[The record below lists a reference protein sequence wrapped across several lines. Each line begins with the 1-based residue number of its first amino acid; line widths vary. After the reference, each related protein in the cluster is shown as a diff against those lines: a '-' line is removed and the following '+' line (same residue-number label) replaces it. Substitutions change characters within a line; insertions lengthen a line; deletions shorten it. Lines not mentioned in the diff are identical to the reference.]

1 MPDLEMIRGNVK
13 TMIQNGA
20 PREDID
26 RYLELQG
33 TSAQELR
40 NSRLQPWTKEV
51 PNAFPPTP
59 TTPDQKAMEATTRA
73 FDDLKQSAAPPPGT
87 REDLPAFT
95 GEGLKMGPTNAG
107 LPTLAGMVTWDDKAY
122 GDIIKKQLGDRLTKV
137 EKDPNGYE
145 IVSYRGDDGKEYVA
159 YINKPGLDLSDVNR
173 ELSMAIPMVV
183 SGFGSGALWRA
194 MGAGL
199 AARALGAG
207 VVEAGT
213 VLGQEKA
220 AQEMGSQQPTDWLR
234 AVLAGGGGM
243 LFEGLSGPI
252 TKLWRGLLTS
262 SGAVAGGKLSK
273 EAEQRAIELG
283 LDPAEMNER
292 LAAAFQRDVS
302 RGTDME
308 EVGAKYRTGEFEIPT
323 TKGQRTKDPSQL
335 GVEYELGQGYMGSE
349 GSRVMKEF
357 EKEQQRAID
366 RAVREGVGEKLAP
379 RQAGQEPHTLG
390 ARIQEG
396 VRKAKEAFKGEENR
410 LWGEVGPLYPSRQGR
425 DILYDQIDRAL
436 SAKGML
442 PSPNQTP
449 AAHQILKM
457 LEDYRENKLVRP
469 PYKALSTPEQ
479 ELPIDEVRRQIKGLA
494 EGAAPGSYDKKVA
507 NEVYGAFNDWV
518 DTMADQAL
526 LLGDPASAAALKVA
540 RGFTR
545 ESKELFSPAKGKAP
559 AAKIINQILDP
570 ENMGSPGEVV
580 STLFGRG
587 GPRAPTKRGVE
598 QTLRH
603 MKGALRTSGT
613 DAWDDIRLAYW
624 VKLAEDNKGNV
635 LPPQK
640 LKEAID
646 SAFHNQ
652 KGAIDIMFTPK
663 EQKLMQRLSR
673 ALEDVTSEKPFSGG
687 KTEAL
692 IGVDR
697 KRGTNLPANFARVEA
712 NRQLFS
718 KHNVLMSRIW
728 GALAKKLKGDPMGVR
743 TVAGESLAQKQVK
756 QNVTE
761 RPSSPMIMPA
771 GTIPTMEYLDE

>member
-1 MPDLEMIRGNVK
+1 MPDLDQIRSNVK

-73 FDDLKQSAAPPPGT
+73 FDDLKQSTTSPPGT

-95 GEGLKMGPTNAG
+95 GEGLGLGPTNAG

-145 IVSYRGDDGKEYVA
+145 IVSYKGDDGKEYVA

-194 MGAGL
+194 MGMGL
-199 AARALGAG
+199 AARMLGAG

-234 AVLAGGGGM
+234 ATLAGGGGM

-283 LDPAEMNER
+283 LDPAEMNDR
-292 LAAAFQRDVS
+292 LSAAFQRDVS
-302 RGTDME
+302 RGTDPE
-308 EVGAKYRTGEFEIPT
+308 EIGAKYRTGEFGIPT

-335 GVEYELGQGYMGSE
+335 GVEDELKRGLMGSE
-349 GSRVMKEF
+349 GSRVMTEF

-366 RAVREGVGEKLAP
+366 RAVREGVGEKIAP
-379 RQAGQEPHTLG
+379 RQAGQEPQTLG

-396 VRKAKEAFKGEENR
+396 VRKAKEAFKGEEDR
-410 LWGEVGPLYPSRQGR
+410 LWGEVGPMYPSRQGR
-425 DILYDQIDRAL
+425 DILYKHMDDAL
-436 SAKGML
+436 KADGL
-442 PSPNQTP
+442 IPSPSHKQS
-449 AAHQILKM
+449 HEILKM
-457 LEDYRENKLVRP
+457 IEDYRENRLTRP
-469 PYKALSTPEQ
+469 PYAALSTPEQ
-479 ELPIDEVRRQIKGLA
+479 ELPIDEVRRQIKGLMDGA
-494 EGAAPGSYDKKVA
+494 ERGSYDAKIAAKL
-507 NEVYGAFNDWV
+507 YGAFNDWV

-545 ESKELFSPAKGKAP
+545 DSKELFSPAKGKAP
-559 AAKIINQILDP
+559 AAKIINGILDP
-570 ENMGSPGEVV
+570 DHMGSPGEVV

-587 GPRAPTKRGVE
+587 GTRAPVKRGVE

-646 SAFHNQ
+646 AAFHNQ

-663 EQKLMQRLSR
+663 EQKMMQRLSR

-687 KTEAL
+687 KTEDL
-692 IGVDR
+692 IQIGR
-697 KRGTNLPANFARVEA
+697 KRGNNLAGNFARVEA

-743 TVAGESLAQKQVK
+743 TVAGESLAQKQVR